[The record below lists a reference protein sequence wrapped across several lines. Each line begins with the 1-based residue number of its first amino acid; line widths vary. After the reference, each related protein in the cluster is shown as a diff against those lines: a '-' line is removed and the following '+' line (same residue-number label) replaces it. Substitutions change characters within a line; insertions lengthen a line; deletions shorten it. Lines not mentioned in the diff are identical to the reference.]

1 MLVNIFDGVWN
12 NGYLMPG
19 GRNLI
24 VGSSNGDIRQ
34 WKGYGWLG
42 KLYQYSEETHTY
54 KITAVHGWYCCYYT
68 DLIDYIGKKVT
79 ASMQAKLISA
89 ETTSTN
95 TNSSFML
102 SNNSIVGGYHDIEAT
117 IYKPQQDTWLTISKT
132 FVLNET
138 GQFGI
143 GVQCQSE
150 NTGSQTA

>member
-54 KITAVHGWYCCYYT
+54 KITAVHGWHCCYYT

-102 SNNSIVGGYHDIEAT
+102 SNNSIVGG
-117 IYKPQQDTWLTISKT
+117 IS
-132 FVLNET
+132 
-138 GQFGI
+138 
-143 GVQCQSE
+143 
-150 NTGSQTA
+150 

>member
-12 NGYLMPG
+12 NEYLMSG

-42 KLYQYSEETHTY
+42 KLYQYSEETHAY
-54 KITAVHGWYCCYYT
+54 KITAVHGWHCCYYT

-102 SNNSIVGGYHDIEAT
+102 SNNFIVGGYHDIAAT

-143 GVQCQSE
+143 GVQCQPE
-150 NTGSQTA
+150 NAGS